1 MEEFIRLYDEAV
13 AIRGKR
19 EISSFITAGSV
30 AAALLTENGNIYV
43 GVCADTSSSIGSCA
57 ERNAITSMIAHGEHK
72 IRKIVAVESGE
83 RVCPPCGVCRE
94 YMMQLGEDSKD
105 IEVLLELDCEK
116 GTMRSVRLQELVP
129 DWWGYSRY

>member
-43 GVCADTSSSIGSCA
+43 DYILDT
-57 ERNAITSMIAHGEHK
+57 
-72 IRKIVAVESGE
+72 RKDYGWLFHEN
-83 RVCPPCGVCRE
+83 
-94 YMMQLGEDSKD
+94 
-105 IEVLLELDCEK
+105 
-116 GTMRSVRLQELVP
+116 
-129 DWWGYSRY
+129 